1 MSRLGAPRADLG
13 STAPLPLDFAEL
25 ASAGTSG
32 PWLGYSASFKPFG
45 DCFEA
50 SLGVR
55 LAFEERLP
63 VCSIPSH
70 HLPF

>member
-1 MSRLGAPRADLG
+1 MSRLGALRANLG
-13 STAPLPLDFAEL
+13 STAQQHLDFAEL

-32 PWLGYSASFKPFG
+32 PWLGYFASSKPFG

-63 VCSIPSH
+63 VRSITSH